1 MLQGKE
7 IQNGSDI
14 RSVNIECPICRK
26 KKKLNIP
33 QKIINQSKQLTTVS
47 VPSGLVCEHNFQS
60 FIDKNFQIRGYQK
73 VDFELSRMEF
83 YQDKFDTE
91 ESEEPRS
98 LEKSALP
105 KSSISQNVIEILRN
119 CVDSKEI
126 LGSALF
132 TLEGQV
138 LYSSLLLS
146 TLFNTIREFEVR
158 NEKNLIQVKK
168 YFLVLANNQKI
179 FSQYIELDNLSLI
192 ITLIFSDSIRL
203 GMGDLLLRNL
213 IKKIQKL
220 NGNLKK

>member
-7 IQNGSDI
+7 IQNGSDV
-14 RSVNIECPICRK
+14 RSVNIECPICRTE
-26 KKKLNIP
+26 KKLNIP
-33 QKIINQSKQLTTVS
+33 QKIINHSKQLTTVS

-73 VDFELSRMEF
+73 VDFELTRIEF
-83 YQDKFDTE
+83 YQDKFDPL
-91 ESEEPRS
+91 ESEESRD
-98 LEKSALP
+98 LEKSDLLM
-105 KSSISQNVIEILRN
+105 SSISQNMIELLRN
-119 CVDSKEI
+119 SVDGEEI

-158 NEKNLIQVKK
+158 NKKKLIQVKK

-179 FSQYIELDNLSLI
+179 FSQYIEFDDLSLI
-192 ITLIFSDSIRL
+192 ITLIFSDSVRL

-213 IKKIQKL
+213 IKKMQKL
-220 NGNLKK
+220 NGN

>member
-1 MLQGKE
+1 LIQGRE
-7 IQNGSDI
+7 IQYEKDV
-14 RSVNIECPICRK
+14 RSVLIECPICRM

-33 QKIINQSKQLTTVS
+33 LKIINQSKQLTTVS

-60 FIDKNFQIRGYQK
+60 YIDKNFKVRGYHK

-83 YQDKFDTE
+83 YQDKFDPA
-91 ESEEPRS
+91 ESEESRN
-98 LEKSALP
+98 LEKSDLNVP
-105 KSSISQNVIEILRN
+105 SISQNVIELLRN
-119 CVDSKEI
+119 SVDGEEI

-146 TLFNTIREFEVR
+146 TLFNTIKEFEVR

-179 FSQYIELDNLSLI
+179 FSQYIEFDDLSLI
-192 ITLIFSDSIRL
+192 ITIIFSDSVRL

-213 IKKIQKL
+213 IKKMKKL
-220 NGNLKK
+220 NGN